1 MRFLNWRRSKQGVQV
16 NVQIQRTPA
25 QWLFHWQICGRRRY
39 SKRELLDI
47 EMRVR
52 KFVSRCPSMGSE
64 TETHSLWL

>member
-1 MRFLNWRRSKQGVQV
+1 MRFLNWRRSKQGVRV
-16 NVQIQRTPA
+16 NVQLQRTPT
-25 QWLFHWQICGRRRY
+25 QWFFHWQICGRRRY

-52 KFVSRCPSMGSE
+52 KFVSRCSLEGSE

>member
-1 MRFLNWRRSKQGVQV
+1 MRFLNWRRSNQGVQV
-16 NVQIQRTPA
+16 AVRLQRTSA
-25 QWLFHWQICGRRRY
+25 QWFFQWQVCGRRRY

-52 KFVSRCPSMGSE
+52 KFISRRPLEGPD

>member
-1 MRFLNWRRSKQGVQV
+1 MRFLNWRRSRQGVQV

-25 QWLFHWQICGRRRY
+25 QWLFHWQIRGRRRY